1 MIYHL
6 PLRLRKKY
14 IPKSIFQQFLQ
25 KIAYRLRQTKTHAI
39 QKQDQTFLLYNFSI
53 GCKEVVYLLNKRV
66 LETFREFFLC
76 GVFLRAL
83 IYGNLK
89 KFDITQNK
97 DVYFP
102 GKRFIIFHDFKVCF
116 TDVRSELKRLLV
128 KNMRTQ
134 LHGFLELQDA
144 EKFGFFLPQV
154 NKPTSDN
161 VFSFKS

>member
-1 MIYHL
+1 MTSIENCL
-6 PLRLRKKY
+6 SLVTNKNTRNLKARPN
-14 IPKSIFQQFLQ
+14 IPFI
-25 KIAYRLRQTKTHAI
+25 
-39 QKQDQTFLLYNFSI
+39 YNFSI
-53 GCKEVVYLLNKRV
+53 GCKEVVYILNKRV

-116 TDVRSELKRLLV
+116 TDVGTELKRLLV

-134 LHGFLELQDA
+134 LHGFLEL
-144 EKFGFFLPQV
+144 
-154 NKPTSDN
+154 
-161 VFSFKS
+161 